1 MTTAETLIVVC
12 RFGFYAGA
20 LFLWGAATYIAGF
33 VPDGLRQSVW
43 AKLTPIRGLSVLVIA
58 GATVAS
64 LPLSAA
70 LLGDGWQDAADLGIL
85 WTVITQTSIGTVWIV
100 QAIAAGL
107 LFAALTPSSRSKI
120 LPTALAAL
128 VALASLPISGH
139 AAIHDG
145 SLRLLHRANDLLH
158 LLSGGFWFGALLPVA
173 LLLPALRDQ
182 STRHDATT
190 ALIGFS
196 RAGHV
201 AVALVIVTGL
211 FSTWLI
217 VGGLP
222 LDWSL
227 PYQLLLSAKILIVA
241 TMVALAIVNRYVFVR
256 LLDRSP
262 LMYRSL
268 VCATVTEIGLSL
280 GVLALVAYFGR
291 LQPV

>member
-1 MTTAETLIVVC
+1 VTAAETLIVVC
-12 RFGFYAGA
+12 RFVFYAGT
-20 LFLWGAATYIAGF
+20 LFLWGAAIYIAGF
-33 VPDGLRQSVW
+33 VPDRLRQMVW
-43 AKLTPIRGLSVLVIA
+43 AKLTPIRGLSVFVLFL
-58 GATVAS
+58 ATAAS
-64 LPLSAA
+64 LPLNAA
-70 LLGDGWQDAADLGIL
+70 VLGGSWQDAADPDVL
-85 WTVITQTSIGTVWIV
+85 WTVITQTGIGSAWIV
-100 QAIAAGL
+100 QAIAAAL
-107 LFAALTPSSRSKI
+107 LFAASTASLRSKI
-120 LPTALAAL
+120 PPTALAAL

-139 AAIHDG
+139 AAIHDA

-173 LLLPALRDQ
+173 LLLPALRDH
-182 STRHDATT
+182 STRHDATI

-211 FSTWLI
+211 LSTWLI

-222 LDWSL
+222 LNWSL